1 MADLTFP
8 QAGDTSWAGTGGTTG
23 AKLNDFLDASKSL
36 PDQVGRLRIDVKDYG
51 AVGDGVADDS
61 TPFADALAAFG
72 ASGGILYIPAGTY
85 RVAEQTLPDKP
96 IRVIGAGQ
104 GSVTLKALTDSG
116 YVFTKTTTNTVQGYG
131 FEGLTFDG
139 QNGTNRAILRL
150 EYVTGSHVRDCRFVN
165 MTQWGIVIGVAN
177 GADTVIRNSDVRIE
191 GCLFEAGTSTYEHV
205 LVFNSKRITIE
216 DCSFN
221 VTASSSWGFGA
232 YQVCDRISVKG
243 CRFLGAGK
251 GMYYSLSVDRL
262 QVQGCDFQGL
272 IGIEGANQSDN
283 GAFGSTHVLGFTAE
297 GNHFSVSGAYALQLG
312 AVRGASVTGNV
323 FSRCSEAA
331 VIVDNGNSP
340 VSALP
345 RGLSFT
351 GNQFRENNQANNFH
365 ILHPGILFNTGASA
379 DLDAVISGNSFWDV
393 QGTPTQRY
401 PVAFIGA
408 FTYDHLVIV
417 GNDMAAYG
425 GGASVGLDAGTVIG
439 TTRKVNDNA
448 NWLAPSTGLDEA
460 WETLS
465 QASNRWVVSDSL
477 VGEVNPRHRRQSSGY
492 MEWGPGSAGAD
503 TNLYRGAADLLQT
516 DSALLTQSGAE
527 GAGAKPED
535 HTLLAWAFDPVGAD
549 GAGSLLV
556 NGQIFLVSV
565 FLRVPQT
572 ITKVGFSVLVAG
584 AVLTAGQNH
593 AGLYDAAG
601 NKLSSGSADTA
612 FTGTGYQTVNLS
624 ASQSVTPGRFY
635 VALLANGTTPP
646 TLAAEASSASTAN
659 AGLTATTARFATN
672 SAGQTTLP
680 STITLSGNTIA
691 APAWACLD

>member
-8 QAGDTSWAGTGGTTG
+8 QAGDASWAGTGGTPG
-23 AKLNDFLDASKSL
+23 AKLNDFLNASKSL
-36 PDQVGRLRIDVKDYG
+36 PDKVGRLRIDVKDHG

-61 TPFADALAAFG
+61 TPFANALAAFG

-85 RVAEQTLPDKP
+85 RVSQQVLPDKP
-96 IRVIGAGQ
+96 IRIVGAGQ
-104 GSVTLKALTDSG
+104 GSVTIKALTDSG
-116 YVFTKTTTNTVQGYG
+116 YLFTKTTTNTVRGYG
-131 FEGLTFDG
+131 FEGITFDG

-150 EYVTGSHVRDCRFVN
+150 EYVTGSYVRDCRFVN
-165 MTQWGIVIGVAN
+165 MTQWGIVLGVAN
-177 GADTVIRNSDVRIE
+177 GADTVVRNTDVVIE
-191 GCLFEAGTSTYEHV
+191 RCTFEAGTSTYEHV
-205 LVFNSKRITIE
+205 LVLNSQRITIE

-221 VTASSSWGFGA
+221 VTASSSWAIGL
-232 YQVCDRISVKG
+232 YQVNDRVTVKG
-243 CRFLGAGK
+243 CQFSGAGK
-251 GMYYSLSVDRL
+251 GMYYSLSVDRT

-283 GAFGSTHVLGFTAE
+283 GAFGSTHVLGFSAE
-297 GNHFSVSGAYALQLG
+297 GNHFSVTGAYALQLG
-312 AVRGASVTGNV
+312 AVRGATVTGNV
-323 FSRCSEAA
+323 FSRCQEAA

-340 VSALP
+340 VAALP

-365 ILHPGILFNTGASA
+365 ILHPGILVNTGAST
-379 DLDAVISGNSFWDV
+379 DLDMVISGNSFWDV

-408 FTYDHLVIV
+408 FTYDDLVIV
-417 GNDMAAYG
+417 GNDMPAYG
-425 GGASVGLDAGTVIG
+425 GGASVGLDVGTVIG
-439 TTRKVNDNA
+439 TTRKVNDNS

-460 WETLS
+460 WTTSS
-465 QASNRWVVSDSL
+465 QGSNRWVVEDFL
-477 VGEVNPRHRRQSSGY
+477 VGEANARFRRQSSGY
-492 MEWGPGSAGAD
+492 HEWGPGSAGAD

-535 HTLLAWAFDPVGAD
+535 HTLLAWAFDPTGAD
-549 GAGSLLV
+549 GAGSLLT
-556 NGQIFLVSV
+556 NGVILLVSV

-572 ITKVGFSVLVAG
+572 IAKVGFSIAVAG
-584 AVLTAGQNH
+584 SGLTAGQNH
-593 AGLYDAAG
+593 AGLYDSAG
-601 NKLSSGSADTA
+601 NRLSTGSADTA
-612 FTGTGYQTVNLS
+612 FTATGYQTVTLG
-624 ASQSVTPGRFY
+624 AAQAVTPGRFY

-646 TLAAEASSASTAN
+646 ALAAETASAATAN

-672 SAGQTTLP
+672 SAGQTSLP

-691 APAWACLD
+691 TPVWACLD